1 MAQAQSGDTVKVHY
15 TGKLEDGTVFDSSI
29 NREPLEFQLGQ
40 GQMIQGFEQ
49 AVFGMAVG
57 DSKTATI
64 PVEQAYGPKSEDMI
78 LEINKSE
85 VPADLNPHVG
95 QQLALQQP
103 DGHAL
108 PVTVTAVSEQT
119 ITLDANHPL
128 AGKDLIFEI
137 RLIEIN

>member
-1 MAQAQSGDTVKVHY
+1 MAQAQSGNTVKVHY
-15 TGKLEDGTVFDSSI
+15 TGKLEDGTIFDSSV

-49 AVFGMAVG
+49 AVYGMAVG
-57 DSKTATI
+57 ESKTATI

-78 LEINKSE
+78 LEVNRSE
-85 VPADLNPHVG
+85 VPADLNPQVG
-95 QQLALQQP
+95 QQLAIQQP

-108 PVTVTAVSEQT
+108 PVTVTSVTDQT

-137 RLIEIN
+137 KVVEIN